1 MFVYS
6 ISQNKILFLYETTEH
21 FALVTEGTNL
31 AMIYDDYYMKHNR
44 KKVLETNATEG
55 SEEYKKLETSI
66 LSLDKSITEAF
77 KYNIWYE

>member
-1 MFVYS
+1 
-6 ISQNKILFLYETTEH
+6 
-21 FALVTEGTNL
+21 
-31 AMIYDDYYMKHNR
+31 MIYDDYYMKHNR